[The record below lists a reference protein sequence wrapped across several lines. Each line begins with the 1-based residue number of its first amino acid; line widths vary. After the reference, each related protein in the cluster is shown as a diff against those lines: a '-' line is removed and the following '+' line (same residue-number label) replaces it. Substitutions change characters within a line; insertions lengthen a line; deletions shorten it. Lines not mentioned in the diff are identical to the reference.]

1 MNGFNT
7 PQPPKPD
14 GTPARPPPHEMLLT
28 SMFQSLFP
36 PISAQRTPLSS
47 IRRILLLNRQPKSEA
62 DEDSSEYV
70 IDVRHYIITTKPVG
84 LSRPIRRIN
93 AAEKTLRVKPSGER
107 LIGSKKG
114 ALPNL
119 SGLEDIAEYML
130 DPSAA
135 AGGYTSESEI
145 EEDAEVEVLPNGT
158 RHTTKKKRAPRGPQK
173 RAVKL
178 SEVGPRMR
186 LEMVKIEE
194 GLADGKVLWHAW
206 ETKTKTEERELE
218 VRHKVKKAEREKR
231 TAIQMENIRKKK
243 AEKAEKAAANKG
255 KVKADG
261 EEEEEEEDDDDDDE
275 MWGEDE
281 FEGENEDEG
290 EKEAGED
297 KEMGEDE

>member
-14 GTPARPPPHEMLLT
+14 GTPARPPSHEMLLT

-62 DEDSSEYV
+62 DDGSSEYV

-93 AAEKTLRVKPSGER
+93 AAEKTLRVKPNGER

-145 EEDAEVEVLPNGT
+145 EEDAEVEVLPNGS
-158 RHTTKKKRAPRGPQK
+158 RHTTKKKRTPRGPQK

-231 TAIQMENIRKKK
+231 TAIQMENIRKKR

-255 KVKADG
+255 KALADG
-261 EEEEEEEDDDDDDE
+261 EKEEDDEDDEE

-281 FEGENEDEG
+281 FEDEGENEAE
-290 EKEAGED
+290 
-297 KEMGEDE
+297 EDEEMEDE

>member
-14 GTPARPPPHEMLLT
+14 GTPSRPPPHEMLLT

-47 IRRILLLNRQPKSEA
+47 IRRILLLNRQSKSET
-62 DEDSSEYV
+62 EEEGTSSEYV

-93 AAEKTLRVKPSGER
+93 AAEKVLRTKPAKSG
-107 LIGSKKG
+107 GSKKG

-119 SGLEDIAEYML
+119 SGLGDIADYIL

-145 EEDAEVEVLPNGT
+145 EEDAEVEVLLSNSH
-158 RHTTKKKRAPRGPQK
+158 HTIKKKRAPKGPQK

-194 GLADGKVLWHAW
+194 GLADGKVLWHAY

-218 VRHKVKKAEREKR
+218 GRHKAKKEEREKR
-231 TAIQMENIRKKK
+231 RAQQMENIRKKK
-243 AEKAEKAAANKG
+243 AEKETNKG
-255 KVKADG
+255 KGKVDG
-261 EEEEEEEDDDDDDE
+261 EEDGDDDE
-275 MWGEDE
+275 EMWDEDE
-281 FEGENEDEG
+281 FEGEDENEAEEDE
-290 EKEAGED
+290 EMED
-297 KEMGEDE
+297 DE

>member
-1 MNGFNT
+1 M
-7 PQPPKPD
+7 
-14 GTPARPPPHEMLLT
+14 
-28 SMFQSLFP
+28 
-36 PISAQRTPLSS
+36 
-47 IRRILLLNRQPKSEA
+47 
-62 DEDSSEYV
+62 
-70 IDVRHYIITTKPVG
+70 RHYIITTKPVG

-93 AAEKTLRVKPSGER
+93 AAEKTLRFKPNGER
-107 LIGSKKG
+107 FIGSKKG

-119 SGLEDIAEYML
+119 SGLGDIAEYIL
-130 DPSAA
+130 DPGAA

-145 EEDAEVEVLPNGT
+145 EEDAEVEVLPGDS
-158 RHTTKKKRAPRGPQK
+158 RHTTKKKRTPRGPQK

-243 AEKAEKAAANKG
+243 VEKAEKAAANKG
-255 KVKADG
+255 KALANG
-261 EEEEEEEDDDDDDE
+261 EEEEEEEDDDDDEE

-281 FEGENEDEG
+281 FQEEGGDEVEEDE
-290 EKEAGED
+290 
-297 KEMGEDE
+297 EMEDE